1 MGDKI
6 RPEQMEVSTGVSN
19 NDTVPTLGKVEDM
32 ISVEDLWDRDTVG
45 TPFLKPANAGDDIGD
60 TLIRINK
67 IWATDIESTNYPSV
81 SGTPLSDQYLATSD
95 DVRFGQVIVD
105 NLTLNGS
112 TLSSSTGNNINITPD
127 NPADHI
133 IINSHWDFDGKTLV
147 AISDSDTT
155 LTAYTGKNITIESV
169 TFDGG
174 VVAAVTDLT
183 VDNLN
188 LDGNT
193 LITTSGNMLLTS
205 AAHITLTTPE
215 NNSIYL
221 TPSGTFGMVR
231 INSLTLSGD
240 TISSDFSNDLNL
252 ISEAA
257 IVLTSADNND
267 ITLTAGLNGKVAIDN
282 VRIYSS
288 TIETSGGDLRL
299 ISASN
304 TLLIG
309 NSAAGVDYRLGFD
322 GENNNGYIRWWEDEA
337 YFDFDHY
344 IAQPGVFASIYV
356 TGGSAAQEIATGA
369 SYVKTT
375 AFTTNGENSNCTSD
389 QTNNKITITKTGK
402 YRVVGRCCAL
412 SEFANVVWEGVA
424 FLDGVAKT
432 NLHFKQKLT
441 TNTDVNNMGFND
453 LIDVP
458 SVPVDLD
465 LRVRHDSGGGVEITM
480 EYATLNVEYVGST

>member
-6 RPEQMEVSTGVSN
+6 RPEQMEVSTGVTD
-19 NDTVPTLGKVEDM
+19 NDTVTTKGYVDDAVAGEDF
-32 ISVEDLWDRDTVG
+32 WDRDTVG
-45 TPFLKPANAGDDIGD
+45 TPFLKPANLGDDIGD

-81 SGTPLSDQYLATSD
+81 GGTPLSDQYLATSN

-147 AISDSDTT
+147 AISNSDTT
-155 LTAYTGKNITIESV
+155 ITAFTGKNITIEGV

-174 VVAAVTDLT
+174 VVASVTDLT

-221 TPSGTFGMVR
+221 TPSGAFGMVR
-231 INSLTLSGD
+231 IHNLTLQD
-240 TISSDFSNDLNL
+240 NTISSDNSVDLNL

-309 NSAAGVDYRLGFD
+309 DSAAGVDYRLGFD

-337 YFDFDHY
+337 YFDFDHAILIQGNITVEGGQTGNITTINAATYDLLATDY
-344 IAQPGVFASIYV
+344 ILNV
-356 TGGSAAQEIATGA
+356 TYTLTGA
-369 SYVKTT
+369 V
-375 AFTTNGENSNCTSD
+375 TSL
-389 QTNNKITITKTGK
+389 TIPDAQF
-402 YRVVGRCCAL
+402 VVGRIIHIKDA
-412 SEFANVVWEGVA
+412 
-424 FLDGVAKT
+424 
-432 NLHFKQKLT
+432 
-441 TNTDVNNMGFND
+441 GFNAGTNS
-453 LIDVP
+453 IT
-458 SVPVDLD
+458 LD
-465 LRVRHDSGGGVEITM
+465 TVGATKKIERNDTLVISGDGESLSLYCADS
-480 EYATLNVEYVGST
+480 NNFYVF